1 MRNDFD
7 FEAALSALQDG
18 QQLTGKDGI
27 LTPLIKQLTEAALEA
42 EMAVYLE
49 TVEGS
54 NRKNGYGRKTVKST
68 SGSFELATPRDRA
81 GSFEP
86 QLVKKHQTHMS
97 DEIERKIISMFGLG
111 MSYLDIAGH
120 IAEIYGLEISN
131 ATISGITDKLIPE
144 IKAWQQRPLA
154 SHYPFVW
161 LDAIHYKIKQ
171 DGRYVAQAV
180 YTVLGLTL
188 EGHKEILGLYLSETE
203 GANFWLSVLTDLNN
217 RGLEDIL
224 IACVDGLN
232 GFPEAIN
239 AIFPQTEV
247 QLCVIHQI
255 RNSLKYVASKNQKEF
270 MADLKPVYK
279 AETIA
284 GAETALDALEEKWGK
299 KYPLVIKSWR
309 RKWANLS
316 VYFKYPPDIRRV
328 IYTTNAI
335 EAVHRQFRK
344 LTKTKGAFPNE
355 NSLLKLLYMGIQN
368 ASQKWTMPLQNW
380 NLTLSQLSIYFEGRL
395 DDVLDT

>member
-316 VYFKYPPDIRRV
+316 VYFNRDCPDD
-328 IYTTNAI
+328 A
-335 EAVHRQFRK
+335 
-344 LTKTKGAFPNE
+344 
-355 NSLLKLLYMGIQN
+355 
-368 ASQKWTMPLQNW
+368 
-380 NLTLSQLSIYFEGRL
+380 
-395 DDVLDT
+395 

>member
-7 FEAALSALQDG
+7 FEAAISALQDG

-299 KYPLVIKSWR
+299 KYPLVIKSWW

-380 NLTLSQLSIYFEGRL
+380 NLTLSQLSEA
-395 DDVLDT
+395 DPKVVE

>member
-309 RKWANLS
+309 RKRANLS

-395 DDVLDT
+395 DDVLDI

>member
-316 VYFKYPPDIRRV
+316 VYFKYPPDIQRV

-380 NLTLSQLSIYFEGRL
+380 NLTLSQLSEA
-395 DDVLDT
+395 DPKVVE

>member
-1 MRNDFD
+1 
-7 FEAALSALQDG
+7 
-18 QQLTGKDGI
+18 
-27 LTPLIKQLTEAALEA
+27 
-42 EMAVYLE
+42 MAVYLE

-279 AETIA
+279 AETFA

-395 DDVLDT
+395 DDVLDI

>member
-7 FEAALSALQDG
+7 FEAALPALQDG

-68 SGSFELATPRDRA
+68 SGTFELATPRDRA

-395 DDVLDT
+395 DDVLDI